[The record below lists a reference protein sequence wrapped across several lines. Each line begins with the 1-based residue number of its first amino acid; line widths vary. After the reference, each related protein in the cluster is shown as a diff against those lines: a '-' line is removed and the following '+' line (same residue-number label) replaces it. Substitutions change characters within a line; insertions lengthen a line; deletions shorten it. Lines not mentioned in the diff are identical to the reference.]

1 MFMRRVKAPPAT
13 STPVMRKFVVTRG
26 LYDFGPLL
34 TWKSPEACKAPRDSE
49 AWKAIFGTNG
59 EALRVTNNGP
69 FATVATMSWEKGNPQ
84 GVFSFEPPSLPLAEG
99 ETKEVVVWAF
109 PKEVGV
115 FEDALLVSLQ
125 DNPSAYRFPMTATG
139 QLPALQLKGTCSH
152 HLETLP
158 CRAECPPPYPSL

>member
-1 MFMRRVKAPPAT
+1 
-13 STPVMRKFVVTRG
+13 
-26 LYDFGPLL
+26 
-34 TWKSPEACKAPRDSE
+34 
-49 AWKAIFGTNG
+49 
-59 EALRVTNNGP
+59 VTNNGP
-69 FATVATMSWEKGNPQ
+69 FATVATMSWENGNPQ

-139 QLPALQLKGTCSH
+139 QLPALTLKGACTFRSHCRPLNAYLSTYHIPPCS
-152 HLETLP
+152 LYAIASP
-158 CRAECPPPYPSL
+158 SCCPPFRLYLV